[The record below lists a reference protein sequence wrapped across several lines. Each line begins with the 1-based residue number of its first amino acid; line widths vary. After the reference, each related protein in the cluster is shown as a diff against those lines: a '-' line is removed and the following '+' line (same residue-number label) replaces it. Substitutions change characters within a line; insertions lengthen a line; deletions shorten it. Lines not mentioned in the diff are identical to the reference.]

1 MQSIHDTELG
11 DIAIK
16 IHWNARKATARITG
30 GHIVITIP
38 ASLTGDDVRRI
49 IETHRTA
56 LAEMM
61 HRAQPAVPADGTII
75 RSAWLT
81 VTVQRADT
89 QRITITRHGTGY
101 TVTCP
106 GNCSK
111 EDIIRAAKACLRNRA
126 GEVLPDML
134 ARLARQ
140 HGFRFS
146 AVRINSANRRW
157 GSCSSKGN
165 INLSAALM
173 TLPPHLVEFVLLHEL
188 CHTRQMNHGK
198 AFKDLLDRCCDGR
211 MRELEKELKRHHP
224 PG

>member
-16 IHWNARKATARITG
+16 THWNARKATARITG

-61 HRAQPAVPADGTII
+61 HRAQPALPADGTII

-126 GEVLPDML
+126 YEVLPDML

-140 HGFRFS
+140 HGF
-146 AVRINSANRRW
+146 
-157 GSCSSKGN
+157 
-165 INLSAALM
+165 
-173 TLPPHLVEFVLLHEL
+173 
-188 CHTRQMNHGK
+188 
-198 AFKDLLDRCCDGR
+198 
-211 MRELEKELKRHHP
+211 
-224 PG
+224 